1 MRIIH
6 SFFLFVILVWV
17 SPGCQPGKTDIKGP
31 ESQPVHPGSDESEDT
46 SLMVDPDRELPGPH
60 NKWTIS
66 LRGWGPLK
74 IGMSLEDTRKLL
86 PFALD
91 SQADPES
98 DQQCFVMVPADSLES
113 YAFMFIGKGE
123 SARLARIYFDTRV
136 VRTLSGISV
145 GSKESEVHNLYGTKI
160 QEQPHKY
167 VEGWKN
173 LVFLPVDDADK
184 HLRIIFTSDGQ
195 FIQQISVG
203 KLPEIE
209 YVESCN

>member
-1 MRIIH
+1 MLEEMSYFIRAVTRYI
-6 SFFLFVILVWV
+6 V
-17 SPGCQPGKTDIKGP
+17 SHPASKAIK
-31 ESQPVHPGSDESEDT
+31 
-46 SLMVDPDRELPGPH
+46 
-60 NKWTIS
+60 
-66 LRGWGPLK
+66 
-74 IGMSLEDTRKLL
+74 
-86 PFALD
+86 
-91 SQADPES
+91 
-98 DQQCFVMVPADSLES
+98 
-113 YAFMFIGKGE
+113 
-123 SARLARIYFDTRV
+123 
-136 VRTLSGISV
+136 
-145 GSKESEVHNLYGTKI
+145 LYRGTKI